1 MCGENTSALTSS
13 DTRKQDVCLGLGIF
27 MNTAIIWQAKKIDA
41 LNCQFPNSW
50 QKASTT
56 LT

>member
-1 MCGENTSALTSS
+1 MCGENTSALTC